1 MRYTL
6 NHMCQ
11 RRGLQL
17 HRYTSFRVL
26 KCSNT
31 WFFFAFF
38 SPLSRCCF
46 SYVIFRYSTFR
57 CYCCVIFF
65 LFSSSKQLSKTPPCD
80 PPHKQVMIY
89 SDCQTNNKM
98 YFRGFI
104 SHPNEIKF
112 LLLFLHEMEK
122 EEDEFTKQTSK
133 TITRDEGKTH
143 TNSLWIKFRERKR
156 KQRKRKWI
164 SIEFRMVLS
173 CLTMI
178 LNHFGATKSIHTHT
192 IKR

>member
-1 MRYTL
+1 MIL
-6 NHMCQ
+6 LCI
-11 RRGLQL
+11 
-17 HRYTSFRVL
+17 
-26 KCSNT
+26 
-31 WFFFAFF
+31 FF
-38 SPLSRCCF
+38 SSF
-46 SYVIFRYSTFR
+46 SLLFFVCDFSIYFSLLLL
-57 CYCCVIFF
+57 CYFF

-143 TNSLWIKFRERKR
+143 TNSL
-156 KQRKRKWI
+156 
-164 SIEFRMVLS
+164 
-173 CLTMI
+173 
-178 LNHFGATKSIHTHT
+178 
-192 IKR
+192 